1 MHSIFALMA
10 AAVRPLSASRD
21 IAVGLILHAA
31 FFERTSRL
39 RLSSTAGEQR
49 VFVIGSSA
57 GGMDA
62 LKRLVVQLPADF
74 PAPIFVV
81 NHMAADADS
90 AVLVRAINQHGLLPC
105 SVAVDGEAFSD
116 GRIYLAPADH
126 HLLVVKGCM
135 RVTKGARENRSR
147 PGIDPL
153 FRSAAVA
160 YRSKVVGVLLTG
172 YLDDGTAGLEAIHRC
187 GGVCVVQDPADAAY
201 PDMPQ
206 NALNRVAV
214 DHTVALEEMGALFD
228 QLLLRRP
235 RRDVPVPK
243 DIAIEAKIAERVLSD
258 LEAVNAVGD
267 QVPFNCPDCGGPLWE
282 VANGN
287 VLRYRCHTGH
297 SFTSSV
303 LEAEQKANIEETLW
317 TALRMFEERRNLL
330 MTMSHRQS
338 RGFSESAAE
347 RAKDSEVHIERIR
360 AMLASSADT
369 TSEVVSAVPS

>member
-1 MHSIFALMA
+1 MT
-10 AAVRPLSASRD
+10 
-21 IAVGLILHAA
+21 G
-31 FFERTSRL
+31 
-39 RLSSTAGEQR
+39 SSL
-49 VFVIGSSA
+49 FVIGSSA

-62 LKRLVVQLPADF
+62 LTRLAAQLPVEF

-81 NHMAADADS
+81 NHMAADANVE
-90 AVLVRAINQHGLLPC
+90 VLARSINRSGPLPC
-105 SVAVDGEAFSD
+105 MVAEDGAAFS
-116 GRIYLAPADH
+116 GGQIYLAPADH
-126 HLLVVKGCM
+126 HLLVVKGRV

-160 YRSKVVGVLLTG
+160 YRSKVIGVLLTG

-206 NALNRVAV
+206 NALNRVKV
-214 DHTVALEEMGALFD
+214 DHILALEQMGALFA
-228 QLLLRRP
+228 QLVLRPSRK
-235 RRDVPVPK
+235 DVAVPK

-258 LEAVNAVGD
+258 LAAVNTVGD

-282 VANGN
+282 VAKGE

-297 SFTSSV
+297 SFTSAV
-303 LEAEQKANIEETLW
+303 LEAEQKAHIEETLW

-330 MTMSHRQS
+330 MTMSDPQS
-338 RGFSESAAE
+338 RGYSESAAE
-347 RAKDSEVHIERIR
+347 RAKESDVHIGRIR
-360 AMLASSADT
+360 AILGSSADT
-369 TSEVVSAVPS
+369 AAEIPAT